1 MKKNITYCI
10 SILFIFYNCAPHTH
24 YYKSLNKSDED
35 KLKIFCTKN
44 DKAWIYNIDKNQNE
58 TILIYSNNFK
68 EFKNKTIMDTLSY
81 NETDSQKSFLIRI
94 NDNKFHKQIKNDTI
108 FIKYKREDIWIEE
121 KFIIENDNKIK

>member
-1 MKKNITYCI
+1 MKKNIRYFI

-44 DKAWIYNIDKNQNE
+44 DKIWIYNIDKNQND

-68 EFKNKTIMDTLSY
+68 EFKNQPIMDTISY
-81 NETDSQKSFLIRI
+81 RETDSQKSFLIRI
-94 NDNKFHKQIKNDTI
+94 NDNKFHKQIKNDNL
-108 FIKYKREDIWIEE
+108 FIKYKRDDIWVEE
-121 KFIIENDNKIK
+121 KFIIVNDNKIK